1 MKKYLAVAV
10 MLLVASTAQAGPKR
24 NWVTGKVTKL
34 GSTVVNNRTVRVA
47 EVLVAANPDD
57 LNPANRHDT
66 VCLISL
72 DPFMQLRWE
81 KTRVEFNVGD
91 TVQFAVLANPTGAMY
106 LIAVRYTDNKGKEKE
121 EQHVI
126 VSHYTPTSQAA
137 K

>member
-1 MKKYLAVAV
+1 MKKYLAVV
-10 MLLVASTAQAGPKR
+10 IMLLAACVTQAEPKR

-34 GSTVVNNRTVRVA
+34 GRTVVNNQTVRVA

-72 DPFMQLRWE
+72 DPLSQFRWE
-81 KTRVEFNVGD
+81 KTHVEFNVGD

-106 LIAVRYTDNKGKEKE
+106 LIAVRYTDAKGKEKE
-121 EQHVI
+121 EHHVI
-126 VSHYTPTSQAA
+126 VSHYVPR
-137 K
+137 